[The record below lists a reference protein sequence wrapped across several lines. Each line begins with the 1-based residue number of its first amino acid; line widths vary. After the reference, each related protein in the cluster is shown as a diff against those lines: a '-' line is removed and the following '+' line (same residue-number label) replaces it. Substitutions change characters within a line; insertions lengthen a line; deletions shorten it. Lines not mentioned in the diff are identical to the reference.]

1 MRRNAPSCVRAL
13 RRKRQCRVRS
23 CRATGWC
30 RRRSG
35 RRNVLLRAL
44 FAIGL
49 MCALLEP
56 AVRSAATG
64 AAAALHGRAAIAAGD
79 ETGFAVARA
88 RFTLARWVAAGNHAG
103 VALPPNAQLSA
114 RCVLRTGDDCAI
126 RSAASVT
133 WSVPAAPR
141 ATPCPNEACAAYDQA
156 NDDVSEGRVEAAVV
170 VTAAGAAGVALA
182 TRTTRVR
189 FRTWRVAP
197 YAALDGRGD
206 GTFSPDFE
214 DAGDDGGATDG
225 TGTLATTVYRNAV
238 TGATIPANVWRR
250 RLAPAATAPLRWS
263 P

>member
-1 MRRNAPSCVRAL
+1 
-13 RRKRQCRVRS
+13 
-23 CRATGWC
+23 
-30 RRRSG
+30 
-35 RRNVLLRAL
+35 VLLRTL

-49 MCALLEP
+49 MCALIEP

-64 AAAALHGRAAIAAGD
+64 AVAALHARAAIAAGD
-79 ETGFAVARA
+79 ETGFAMARA
-88 RFTLARWVAAGNHAG
+88 RRTLARWVAEGNDAG
-103 VALPPNAQLSA
+103 VALPPDATFGA
-114 RCVLRTGDDCAI
+114 RCAVRNGGNCAI
-126 RSAASVT
+126 RSEATIAWNAPV
-133 WSVPAAPR
+133 APR
-141 ATPCPNEACAAYDQA
+141 TTPCPNEACAAYDQA
-156 NDDVSEGRVEAAVV
+156 NDDVTEGRIEATVV
-170 VTAAGAAGVALA
+170 VTATGAGGVTLA

-189 FRTWRVAP
+189 FRTWRAAP
-197 YAALDGRGD
+197 YAAFDGRGD

>member
-1 MRRNAPSCVRAL
+1 
-13 RRKRQCRVRS
+13 
-23 CRATGWC
+23 
-30 RRRSG
+30 
-35 RRNVLLRAL
+35 VLLRAL

-56 AVRSAATG
+56 AVRSAAGG
-64 AAAALHGRAAIAAGD
+64 AVAALHARAAIAAGD

-88 RFTLARWVAAGNHAG
+88 RFTLARWVAAGNDAG
-103 VALPPNAQLSA
+103 AALPPNAQLSA
-114 RCVLRTGDDCAI
+114 QCVVRNGDHCAI
-126 RSAASVT
+126 QSEATIT
-133 WSVPAAPR
+133 WSTPGAPR
-141 ATPCPNEACAAYDQA
+141 ATPCPNESCTAYDQA

-170 VTAAGAAGVALA
+170 VTAVEAGGVALA

-238 TGATIPANVWRR
+238 TGATIPANVWRQR
-250 RLAPAATAPLRWS
+250 IAPAATAPLRWS

>member
-1 MRRNAPSCVRAL
+1 M
-13 RRKRQCRVRS
+13 
-23 CRATGWC
+23 
-30 RRRSG
+30 
-35 RRNVLLRAL
+35 LLRAL

-56 AVRSAATG
+56 AVRSAAAG
-64 AAAALHGRAAIAAGD
+64 AVAALHERAAMAAGD
-79 ETGFAVARA
+79 EAGFAVARA
-88 RFTLARWVAAGNHAG
+88 RRTLARWVAEGNDAG
-103 VALPPNAQLSA
+103 VALPPNAQFSA
-114 RCVLRTGDDCAI
+114 RCVVRDGDHCAI
-126 RSAASVT
+126 RSAATIT
-133 WSVPAAPR
+133 WSAPGAPR
-141 ATPCPNEACAAYDQA
+141 AKPCPNESCTAYDQA

-170 VTAAGAAGVALA
+170 VTAVEAGGVALA

-197 YAALDGRGD
+197 YAALGGRGD

-238 TGATIPANVWRR
+238 TGATIPANVWRPR
-250 RLAPAATAPLRWS
+250 IAPAATAPLRWS

>member
-1 MRRNAPSCVRAL
+1 MRRNVPSCALPL
-13 RRKRQCRVRS
+13 RRKPRCQVRS
-23 CRATGWC
+23 CYEAGES
-30 RRRSG
+30 RRHPELRSL
-35 RRNVLLRAL
+35 LLRAL

-56 AVRSAATG
+56 AVRSAAAG
-64 AAAALHGRAAIAAGD
+64 AVAALHARAAIAAGD
-79 ETGFAVARA
+79 ETELAVARA
-88 RFTLARWVAAGNHAG
+88 RHALARWVAEGNDSG
-103 VALPPNAQLSA
+103 VALPPNAHVDA
-114 RCVLRTGDDCAI
+114 RCTVLNGDNCAI
-126 RSAASVT
+126 RSEATIT
-133 WSVPAAPR
+133 WSAPGSPR
-141 ATPCPNEACAAYDQA
+141 ATPCPNDACAAYDQA
-156 NDDVSEGRVEAAVV
+156 NDDVSEGRVEAALVITAVGTGGVV
-170 VTAAGAAGVALA
+170 LA